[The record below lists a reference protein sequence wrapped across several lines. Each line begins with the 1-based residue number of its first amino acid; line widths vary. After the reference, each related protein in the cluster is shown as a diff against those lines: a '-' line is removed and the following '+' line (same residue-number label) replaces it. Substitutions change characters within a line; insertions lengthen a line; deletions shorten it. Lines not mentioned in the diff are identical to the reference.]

1 MIYDLQKASMGKRIS
16 AFLFDG
22 ILLGTLAVAFAFL
35 ISVITGFD
43 NYNSQLNA
51 AYEKYEAQ
59 YGMTF
64 DITYEEYNA
73 LTPEQSAVY
82 EEAYN
87 ALSADE
93 EAMSAYSMIVSL
105 TLVITTFG
113 ILLAYAVLEFLIPLL
128 FGNGQTLGKKIFSVG
143 LMRTD
148 GVKLTTFQ
156 LFVRT
161 FLGKYTI
168 ETMIP
173 MLILLML
180 YFGTIGIVGTAIILG
195 LLLLD
200 VILIIATKTNSTIHD
215 LLAVTVAVDISS
227 QMIFRSPQD
236 LIDYQKKVA
245 AEKAARQVY

>member
-200 VILIIATKTNSTIHD
+200 VILIIATKTNSAIHD

>member
-200 VILIIATKTNSTIHD
+200 VILIIAPQTNSTIHD

>member
-173 MLILLML
+173 VLILLML

-227 QMIFRSPQD
+227 QMIFRSSQD